1 MSKVQ
6 VRDLPEGVVLG
17 NLQSLFS
24 NMLHQMG
31 RKLPQADAVF
41 LNSFEELDLTI
52 TNDLKSK
59 FKKFLN
65 VGPFTL
71 LSPPPP
77 AEVPDINSCLS
88 WLDEQKKAASV
99 AYVSFDMVAKLPPV
113 EVVAI
118 AEALEAGKV
127 PFIWSLQDK
136 FQADL
141 PQGFKERTKPHGIVV
156 PWAPQV
162 DILNHEAIGV
172 FITHCGWNSMLESIV
187 GGVPMICRPLFGDHR
202 LNGRMIESIWEIGL
216 KVEDGKFTKDG
227 LMKRLDLV
235 LRQEEGKKMRER
247 IKKPKEDL
255 INAIGP
261 KGSSVENFQV
271 LLDIVSKG

>member
-41 LNSFEELDLTI
+41 LNCFEELDLTI

-77 AEVPDINSCLS
+77 AEVPDTNSCLS
-88 WLDEQKKAASV
+88 WLDKQKKAASV
-99 AYVSFDMVAKLPPV
+99 AYVSFGTVAKLPPG

-136 FQADL
+136 FQ
-141 PQGFKERTKPHGIVV
+141 
-156 PWAPQV
+156 
-162 DILNHEAIGV
+162 
-172 FITHCGWNSMLESIV
+172 
-187 GGVPMICRPLFGDHR
+187 
-202 LNGRMIESIWEIGL
+202 IGL

-261 KGSSVENFQV
+261 QGSSVENFQV